1 MKYYLLVLVFQI
13 LFNIFK
19 VLEIKYTYE
28 NKLNLLLYN
37 SIYINLVSLGT
48 VYWSLNRLF
57 EGDWWVILF
66 YIAGSVIGKWIAMTQ
81 NENIR
86 YKIYKI
92 FGKKKGSLN
101 RQVKEIL
108 KISRKLFIFEIF
120 IVKQNFIKL

>member
-81 NENIR
+81 NVNIR

-92 FGKKKGSLN
+92 FGKKN
-101 RQVKEIL
+101 DENQ
-108 KISRKLFIFEIF
+108 
-120 IVKQNFIKL
+120 